1 MKMLIPHPA
10 LHATSKILGDLVVC
24 ILFHILFP
32 DLVAYILFH
41 SNETEQASLST
52 GLECGVEQWNG
63 TTEWKMEWISKYTV
77 AADLCN

>member
-1 MKMLIPHPA
+1 MWSHRKPTEYTCSYEDVKPSSSPSRHLQNPWRSCC
-10 LHATSKILGDLVVC
+10 LQ
-24 ILFHILFP
+24 
-32 DLVAYILFH
+32 H

-63 TTEWKMEWISKYTV
+63 TTKWKMEWISKYTV